1 MSKKLKFVVTGSEGF
16 IGNALVAFLRGKECD
31 IICVDRETGTEACD
45 LDSILMLEGDVDCVF
60 HLAAQTSVF
69 NSDLEQIRRDNIDTF
84 MAVCD
89 ACRGRNVPLVYAS
102 SSTAANGNTT
112 SMYGISKRF
121 NEEYAKCY
129 NSNAIGVRFH
139 NIYGPDPR
147 QGTLL
152 WHLMNDDV
160 VTLYNG
166 GRNLRHFTYID
177 DAVKGLL
184 WAFKHFKLADAF
196 SDLRVVN
203 VANPKSMPVW
213 EFARMVSERNGAK
226 IRFDRHRR
234 ERDNSRQTVDEKI
247 FCLPLQ
253 YKSVQEGLDII
264 FDEAD
269 GYQPTAS

>member
-1 MSKKLKFVVTGSEGF
+1 MSKKMKFVVTGSEGF
-16 IGNALVAFLRGKECD
+16 IGKALTDFLRSKDCE
-31 IICVDRETGTEACD
+31 IICVDRVHGTEACD
-45 LDSILMLEGDVDCVF
+45 LDSILTLEEGVDCVF

-89 ACRGRNVPLVYAS
+89 ACRERDVPLVYAS

-129 NSNAIGVRFH
+129 NRDAVGVRFH

-166 GRNLRHFTYID
+166 GDNVRHFTYID
-177 DAVKGLL
+177 DAVEGLL
-184 WAFKHFKLADAF
+184 YAFREIKRYRQSRHRIL
-196 SDLRVVN
+196 N
-203 VANPKSMPVW
+203 VANPAPMRVW

-226 IRFDRHRR
+226 IRYDRKRR
-234 ERDNSRQTVDEKI
+234 DRDNLSQSLDERIK
-247 FCLPLQ
+247 LVPLR

-264 FDEAD
+264 FGVAD
-269 GYQPTAS
+269 GEKQTTS